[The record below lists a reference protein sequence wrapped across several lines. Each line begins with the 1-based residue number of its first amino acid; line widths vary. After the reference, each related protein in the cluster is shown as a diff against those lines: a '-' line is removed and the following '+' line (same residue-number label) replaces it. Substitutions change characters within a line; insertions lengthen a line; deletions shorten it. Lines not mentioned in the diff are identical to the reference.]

1 MAEAIDYKHIGSRPV
16 RPDGVDKV
24 TGRAEFGGDVSL
36 PGMIIGKIL
45 RSPHAHARIKSIDI
59 TDALA
64 IPGVHAVI
72 TGADF
77 PGGGIS
83 GEIDGE
89 GGGSISDQAKNV
101 IARDKVLYHGH
112 ALAAVAAISDT
123 AADRALDAIKV
134 EYEVLSPVL
143 DILEAID
150 PDSALVNENNY
161 TKLPE
166 KPDRPSNIAN
176 VGNLVRGDI
185 QEGFERADV
194 IIEREYVCPMTH
206 QGYIEPHSCL
216 ASVDEE
222 GKGTVWCSTQGHF
235 EFRNQTA
242 SILKKNIAD
251 LKFGNKLDVDIVAV
265 SFVRDANDIIK
276 VREIVDKNIKIIA
289 KIELKNA
296 VKNLDSIIDE
306 ADGVMVARGDL
317 GVQLDLEK
325 VPFIQ
330 KQILNEANAKG
341 KITVTATEMLQ
352 SMKESHRPTR
362 AEVTDITNAILEGT
376 DCVML
381 SAETAIGNHPEVVVS
396 AMSDICKEA
405 DSRNDTSVLRFKETS
420 TVDTLTTSLAK
431 AAVQVAN
438 EIEAKAIVAF
448 TETGRTPLLISNY
461 RPEAPIFTM
470 TTIDKTYNQMNIL
483 WGVQQIKIDRLETTP
498 EMFEIADTWLQNN
511 KKFKKNDKVV
521 IVAGTPPNK
530 EAATNLIRVMK
541 IGEF

>member
-1 MAEAIDYKHIGSRPV
+1 MTRKTKIIATVGPSVNSKDGIKKLVEAGADVLRLNFSHGTEEDHSNVVKWIRELEKSVAIMQDIQGPKIRTGEAKESTQFKKSDEIKITNKETISDDNIIYINYKDLFKDLNSGERIFID
-16 RPDGVDKV
+16 DGQIVIRIIKKTKTSMLGQV
-24 TGRAEFGGDVSL
+24 EVGGE
-36 PGMIIGKIL
+36 L
-45 RSPHAHARIKSIDI
+45 RSNQ
-59 TDALA
+59 
-64 IPGVHAVI
+64 GVA
-72 TGADF
+72 F
-77 PGGGIS
+77 
-83 GEIDGE
+83 
-89 GGGSISDQAKNV
+89 
-101 IARDKVLYHGH
+101 
-112 ALAAVAAISDT
+112 
-123 AADRALDAIKV
+123 
-134 EYEVLSPVL
+134 
-143 DILEAID
+143 
-150 PDSALVNENNY
+150 PDSKLSVSAI
-161 TKLPE
+161 TK
-166 KPDRPSNIAN
+166 KD
-176 VGNLVRGDI
+176 
-185 QEGFERADV
+185 
-194 IIEREYVCPMTH
+194 
-206 QGYIEPHSCL
+206 
-216 ASVDEE
+216 
-222 GKGTVWCSTQGHF
+222 
-235 EFRNQTA
+235 
-242 SILKKNIAD
+242 IAD
-251 LKFGNKLDVDIVAV
+251 LKFGKKLDIDIVAV
-265 SFVRDANDIIK
+265 SFVRDANDIKK
-276 VREIVDKNIKIIA
+276 VREIIDKNIKIIA

-405 DSRNDTSVLRFKETS
+405 DSRNDTSALRFKETS

-470 TTIDKTYNQMNIL
+470 TTIDKTYNQMNLL

-511 KKFKKNDKVV
+511 KNFKKNDKVV

>member
-1 MAEAIDYKHIGSRPV
+1 MTRKTKIIATVGPSVNSKDGIKKLVEAGADVLRLNFSHGTEEDHSNVVKWIRELEKSVAIMQDIQGPKIRTGEAKESTQFKKSDEIKITNKETISDDNIIYINYKDLFKDLNSGERIFIDDGQIVV
-16 RPDGVDKV
+16 RIIKKTKTSMLGQVEV
-24 TGRAEFGGDVSL
+24 GGE
-36 PGMIIGKIL
+36 L
-45 RSPHAHARIKSIDI
+45 RSNQ
-59 TDALA
+59 
-64 IPGVHAVI
+64 GVA
-72 TGADF
+72 F
-77 PGGGIS
+77 
-83 GEIDGE
+83 
-89 GGGSISDQAKNV
+89 
-101 IARDKVLYHGH
+101 
-112 ALAAVAAISDT
+112 
-123 AADRALDAIKV
+123 
-134 EYEVLSPVL
+134 
-143 DILEAID
+143 
-150 PDSALVNENNY
+150 PDSKLSVSAI
-161 TKLPE
+161 TK
-166 KPDRPSNIAN
+166 KD
-176 VGNLVRGDI
+176 
-185 QEGFERADV
+185 
-194 IIEREYVCPMTH
+194 
-206 QGYIEPHSCL
+206 
-216 ASVDEE
+216 
-222 GKGTVWCSTQGHF
+222 
-235 EFRNQTA
+235 
-242 SILKKNIAD
+242 IAD
-251 LKFGNKLDVDIVAV
+251 LKFGKKLDIDIVAV
-265 SFVRDANDIIK
+265 SFVRDANDIKK
-276 VREIVDKNIKIIA
+276 VREIIDKNIKIIA

-405 DSRNDTSVLRFKETS
+405 DSRNDTSALRFKETS

-470 TTIDKTYNQMNIL
+470 TTIDKTYNQMNLL

-511 KKFKKNDKVV
+511 KNFKKNDKVV

>member
-1 MAEAIDYKHIGSRPV
+1 MTRKTKIIATVGPSVNSKDGIKKLVEAGADVLRLNFSHGTEEDHSNVVKWIRELEKSVAIMQDIQGPKIRTGEAKESTQFKKSDEIKITNKETISDDNIIYINYKDLFKDLNSGERIFID
-16 RPDGVDKV
+16 DGQIVIRIIKKTKSSMLGQV
-24 TGRAEFGGDVSL
+24 EVGGE
-36 PGMIIGKIL
+36 L
-45 RSPHAHARIKSIDI
+45 RSNQ
-59 TDALA
+59 
-64 IPGVHAVI
+64 GVA
-72 TGADF
+72 F
-77 PGGGIS
+77 
-83 GEIDGE
+83 
-89 GGGSISDQAKNV
+89 
-101 IARDKVLYHGH
+101 
-112 ALAAVAAISDT
+112 
-123 AADRALDAIKV
+123 
-134 EYEVLSPVL
+134 
-143 DILEAID
+143 
-150 PDSALVNENNY
+150 PDS
-161 TKLPE
+161 KLSVSAITE
-166 KPDRPSNIAN
+166 KD
-176 VGNLVRGDI
+176 
-185 QEGFERADV
+185 
-194 IIEREYVCPMTH
+194 
-206 QGYIEPHSCL
+206 
-216 ASVDEE
+216 
-222 GKGTVWCSTQGHF
+222 
-235 EFRNQTA
+235 
-242 SILKKNIAD
+242 IAD
-251 LKFGNKLDVDIVAV
+251 LKFGKKLDIDIVAV
-265 SFVRDANDIIK
+265 SFVRDANDIKK

-289 KIELKNA
+289 KIELKSA
-296 VKNLDSIIDE
+296 VKNLE
-306 ADGVMVARGDL
+306 
-317 GVQLDLEK
+317 
-325 VPFIQ
+325 
-330 KQILNEANAKG
+330 G

-405 DSRNDTSVLRFKETS
+405 DSRNDTSALRFKETS

-470 TTIDKTYNQMNIL
+470 TTIDKTYNQMNLL

-511 KKFKKNDKVV
+511 KNFKKNDKVV

>member
-1 MAEAIDYKHIGSRPV
+1 MTRKTKIIATVGPSVNSKDGIKKLVEAGADVLRLNFSHGTEEDHSNVVKWIRELEKSVAIMQDIQGPKIRTGEAKESTQFKQSHEIKITNKETISDDNIIYINYKDLFKDLNSGERIFIDDGQIVIRIIKKTTSSMLGQIEIG
-16 RPDGVDKV
+16 G
-24 TGRAEFGGDVSL
+24 E
-36 PGMIIGKIL
+36 L
-45 RSPHAHARIKSIDI
+45 RSNQ
-59 TDALA
+59 
-64 IPGVHAVI
+64 GVA
-72 TGADF
+72 F
-77 PGGGIS
+77 
-83 GEIDGE
+83 
-89 GGGSISDQAKNV
+89 
-101 IARDKVLYHGH
+101 
-112 ALAAVAAISDT
+112 
-123 AADRALDAIKV
+123 
-134 EYEVLSPVL
+134 
-143 DILEAID
+143 
-150 PDSALVNENNY
+150 PDS
-161 TKLPE
+161 KLSVSAITE
-166 KPDRPSNIAN
+166 KD
-176 VGNLVRGDI
+176 
-185 QEGFERADV
+185 
-194 IIEREYVCPMTH
+194 
-206 QGYIEPHSCL
+206 
-216 ASVDEE
+216 
-222 GKGTVWCSTQGHF
+222 
-235 EFRNQTA
+235 
-242 SILKKNIAD
+242 IAD

-265 SFVRDANDIIK
+265 SFVRDANDIKK

-405 DSRNDTSVLRFKETS
+405 DSRNDTSALRFKETS

>member
-1 MAEAIDYKHIGSRPV
+1 MTRKTKIIATVGPSVNSKDGIKKLVEA
-16 RPDGVDKV
+16 
-24 TGRAEFGGDVSL
+24 
-36 PGMIIGKIL
+36 
-45 RSPHAHARIKSIDI
+45 
-59 TDALA
+59 
-64 IPGVHAVI
+64 
-72 TGADF
+72 GADVLRLNF
-77 PGGGIS
+77 SHGTEEDHSNVVKWIRELEKSVAIMQDIQGPKIRT
-83 GEIDGE
+83 GEAKESTQFKQSHEIKITNKE
-89 GGGSISDQAKNV
+89 SISDDNV
-101 IARDKVLYHGH
+101 IYINYKDLFKDLNSGERIFIDDGQIVIRIIKKTKSSMLGQIEIGGE
-112 ALAAVAAISDT
+112 LRSNQGVAF
-123 AADRALDAIKV
+123 
-134 EYEVLSPVL
+134 
-143 DILEAID
+143 
-150 PDSALVNENNY
+150 PDS
-161 TKLPE
+161 KLSVSAITE
-166 KPDRPSNIAN
+166 KD
-176 VGNLVRGDI
+176 
-185 QEGFERADV
+185 
-194 IIEREYVCPMTH
+194 
-206 QGYIEPHSCL
+206 
-216 ASVDEE
+216 
-222 GKGTVWCSTQGHF
+222 
-235 EFRNQTA
+235 
-242 SILKKNIAD
+242 IAD

-265 SFVRDANDIIK
+265 SFVRDANDIKK

>member
-1 MAEAIDYKHIGSRPV
+1 MTRKTKIIATVGPSVNSKDGIKKLVEAGADVLRLNFSHGTEEDHSNVVKWIRELEKSVAIMQDIQGPKIRTGEAKESTQFKQSHEIKITNKETISDDNVIYINYKDLFKDLNSGERIFIDDGQIVIRIIKKTKSSMLGQIEIG
-16 RPDGVDKV
+16 G
-24 TGRAEFGGDVSL
+24 E
-36 PGMIIGKIL
+36 L
-45 RSPHAHARIKSIDI
+45 RSNQ
-59 TDALA
+59 
-64 IPGVHAVI
+64 GVA
-72 TGADF
+72 F
-77 PGGGIS
+77 
-83 GEIDGE
+83 
-89 GGGSISDQAKNV
+89 
-101 IARDKVLYHGH
+101 
-112 ALAAVAAISDT
+112 
-123 AADRALDAIKV
+123 
-134 EYEVLSPVL
+134 
-143 DILEAID
+143 
-150 PDSALVNENNY
+150 PDS
-161 TKLPE
+161 KLSVSAITE
-166 KPDRPSNIAN
+166 KD
-176 VGNLVRGDI
+176 
-185 QEGFERADV
+185 
-194 IIEREYVCPMTH
+194 
-206 QGYIEPHSCL
+206 
-216 ASVDEE
+216 
-222 GKGTVWCSTQGHF
+222 
-235 EFRNQTA
+235 
-242 SILKKNIAD
+242 IAD

-265 SFVRDANDIIK
+265 SFVRDANDIKK

-470 TTIDKTYNQMNIL
+470 TVT
-483 WGVQQIKIDRLETTP
+483 RTP
-498 EMFEIADTWLQNN
+498 MQ
-511 KKFKKNDKVV
+511 
-521 IVAGTPPNK
+521 
-530 EAATNLIRVMK
+530 
-541 IGEF
+541 